1 MYERIASILE
11 TNYYKKTDVYVCPFY
26 VLDKIET
33 LLRESNV
40 EFISQLAEWPDMTGG
55 AATVAWVDE
64 TGLNMIGW
72 DYTL

>member
-11 TNYYKKTDVYVCPFY
+11 TNCYKKTDVYVCPFY
-26 VLDKIET
+26 VLGKIED

-40 EFISQLAEWPDMTGG
+40 EFMSQLAEWPDMTGG
-55 AATVAWVDE
+55 AATVAWVDK

-72 DYTL
+72 DYIL